1 MEETARARGPGVGG
15 PLKGSGGAAEV
26 PGHVGTECELILC
39 GHQQG
44 LGSSLSEKER
54 RWFILTEECPS
65 LAVVGN
71 TECRLD
77 SESHGSV
84 RGSCRPRGEGGL
96 GEDGLSR

>member
-1 MEETARARGPGVGG
+1 M
-15 PLKGSGGAAEV
+15 
-26 PGHVGTECELILC
+26 GTECELILC
-39 GHQQG
+39 GPQQG

-77 SESHGSV
+77 SDGATAVCEEAAG
-84 RGSCRPRGEGGL
+84 PGERA
-96 GEDGLSR
+96 D

>member
-1 MEETARARGPGVGG
+1 MEEKARARGPGVGG

-26 PGHVGTECELILC
+26 PGHVGMECEFILC

-44 LGSSLSEKER
+44 LGSSLSGKER
-54 RWFILTEECPS
+54 RWFILTEECHS

-77 SESHGSV
+77 SDGATAVCEEAAG
-84 RGSCRPRGEGGL
+84 PGERA
-96 GEDGLSR
+96 D

>member
-26 PGHVGTECELILC
+26 PGHVGTECELIPC

-44 LGSSLSEKER
+44 LGSSLSGKER

-77 SESHGSV
+77 SDGATAVCEEAAG
-84 RGSCRPRGEGGL
+84 PGERA
-96 GEDGLSR
+96 D